1 MRFHIGTDMFGKLKE
16 KGRLKL
22 QTVFQTTF
30 LKETVIRIIDVSR
43 RNRR

>member
-1 MRFHIGTDMFGKLKE
+1 MRFHIGAGMFGRLKE

-30 LKETVIRIIDVSR
+30 FKGDGH
-43 RNRR
+43 